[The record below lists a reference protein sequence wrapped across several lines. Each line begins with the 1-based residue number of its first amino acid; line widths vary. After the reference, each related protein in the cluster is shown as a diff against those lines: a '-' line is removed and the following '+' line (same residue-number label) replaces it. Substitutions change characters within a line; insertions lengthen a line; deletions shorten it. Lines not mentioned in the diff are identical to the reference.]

1 MIRGSQRQNCVKTV
15 QEKSDQVASELQKVL
30 ANLEPLLQERRLL
43 EQRAKALETVISTY
57 VAGQAGNPP
66 LPALSP
72 EPQGR
77 HFLDVAHDILKKE
90 GPLYYETLLAKLGE
104 AGITIPGRNP
114 GANLI
119 AHMSRDTRFTRTGRG
134 TYSAKS

>member
-1 MIRGSQRQNCVKTV
+1 MIRATPMQDFVKTV
-15 QEKSDQVASELQKVL
+15 QEESDQVASELQKVL

-57 VAGQAGNPP
+57 VAGQDGSPP
-66 LPALSP
+66 VLTLAP
-72 EPQGR
+72 EPHGR
-77 HFLDVAHDILKKE
+77 HFLDVAHDILNKE

-134 TYSAKS
+134 TYSAKA

>member
-1 MIRGSQRQNCVKTV
+1 MIRTTPMQDFVKTV
-15 QEKSDQVASELQKVL
+15 QEESDQVASELQKVL

-57 VAGQAGNPP
+57 VAGQDGSPA
-66 LPALSP
+66 LPSLSP

-134 TYSAKS
+134 TYSAKA

>member
-1 MIRGSQRQNCVKTV
+1 MTTPMQDFVKTV
-15 QEKSDQVASELQKVL
+15 QQESDQVASELQKVL

-43 EQRAKALETVISTY
+43 EERAKALETVISTY
-57 VAGQAGNPP
+57 EAGQNGSPP
-66 LPALSP
+66 LPALSL

-77 HFLDVAHDILKKE
+77 HFLDVAHDILNKG

-104 AGITIPGRNP
+104 MGIRIPGRNP

-134 TYSAKS
+134 TYSAKT

>member
-1 MIRGSQRQNCVKTV
+1 MIQKVPVQDFVKTV
-15 QEKSDQVASELQKVL
+15 QQETHQVASELQKVL

-57 VAGQAGNPP
+57 VAGQNGKPP

-72 EPQGR
+72 APKGR
-77 HFLDVAHDILKKE
+77 HFLDFAHDILKKE
-90 GPLYYETLLAKLGE
+90 VPLSSETLLANLGE

-119 AHMSRDTRFTRTGRG
+119 AHMSRD
-134 TYSAKS
+134 A

>member
-1 MIRGSQRQNCVKTV
+1 MIRATPMQNFVKTV
-15 QEKSDQVASELQKVL
+15 QEESDQVASELQKVL

-57 VAGQAGNPP
+57 VAGQDGNPP
-66 LPALSP
+66 VPALSLV
-72 EPQGR
+72 PQGR
-77 HFLDVAHDILKKE
+77 HFLDVAHDVLMKE

-119 AHMSRDTRFTRTGRG
+119 AHMSRDSRFTRTGRG
-134 TYSAKS
+134 TYSAKT

>member
-1 MIRGSQRQNCVKTV
+1 MQDFVKTV
-15 QEKSDQVASELQKVL
+15 QQESDQVASELQKVL

-57 VAGQAGNPP
+57 VAGQDGSPP
-66 LPALSP
+66 LPALSA

-77 HFLDVAHDILKKE
+77 HFLDVALDILKKE
-90 GPLYYETLLAKLGE
+90 GPLYYETLLTKLGE

-119 AHMSRDTRFTRTGRG
+119 AHMSRDSRFTRTGRG
-134 TYSAKS
+134 TYSART